1 MMKSIKKL
9 ASAMIILTLSAT
21 AVAFP
26 AEAKTFSDVPQSHWA
41 YSVIDEASD
50 DGIMNAKAAG
60 VFAPN
65 ATLTRAEYATMLYNL
80 APESDVM
87 KLVHGSTAD
96 NGLYDVDGNAW
107 YADTVS
113 WAVARG
119 VFKNNDGSFSP
130 NRTITREEM
139 AVATYEFLHK
149 YCDGKFV
156 LDSIYKGFT
165 DDAAF
170 SSSANRDK
178 VYILVNNGIIA
189 GKSDGSFDPQGSL
202 TRAEAA
208 AMAVRVADIVASEAP
223 ADTLEMSAE
232 QTLASGS
239 AQITSDE
246 KNFIDL
252 LNNERAS
259 VGVHQLKV
267 SPLLMEAAE
276 IRARE
281 VVEKCASITY
291 DEFCSYDSSFFH
303 ARLDGSRA
311 YTVLDDVMDNSTTLL
326 SSRISYGENL
336 ARRWGTKPFSPQEGF
351 NCLMTSQAHVDNM
364 LDSMYDYVGVA
375 HYSDGQH
382 AVWVQVFARAH

>member
-1 MMKSIKKL
+1 MKSIKKL

-50 DGIMNAKAAG
+50 DGIMNGKAAG

-232 QTLASGS
+232 AALASGS

-246 KNFIDL
+246 KIFIDL

-281 VVEKCASITY
+281 VVEKCASINY

-336 ARRWGTKPFSPQEGF
+336 ARRRGTKPFSPQEGF

>member
-1 MMKSIKKL
+1 MKSIKKL

-50 DGIMNAKAAG
+50 DGIMNGKDAG

-80 APESDVM
+80 EPESDVM

-189 GKSDGSFDPQGSL
+189 EKSDGSFDPQGSL

-259 VGVHQLKV
+259 AGVHQLKV

>member
-1 MMKSIKKL
+1 MKSIKKL
-9 ASAMIILTLSAT
+9 ASAIIILTLSAT

-50 DGIMNAKAAG
+50 DGIMNGKAAG
-60 VFAPN
+60 VFALN

-119 VFKNNDGSFSP
+119 VFKNHDGSFSP

-259 VGVHQLKV
+259 AGVHQLKV

-281 VVEKCASITY
+281 VVEKCAPITY

-382 AVWVQVFARAH
+382 PVWVQVFARAH

>member
-1 MMKSIKKL
+1 MKSIKKL

-21 AVAFP
+21 AVANP

-50 DGIMNAKAAG
+50 DGIMKGKAAG

-170 SSSANRDK
+170 SASANRDK

-246 KNFIDL
+246 KTFIDL

-382 AVWVQVFARAH
+382 PVWVQVFARAH

>member
-1 MMKSIKKL
+1 MKSIKKL

-50 DGIMNAKAAG
+50 DGIMNGKAAG

-189 GKSDGSFDPQGSL
+189 EKSDGSFDPQGSL

-259 VGVHQLKV
+259 AGVHQLKV

-311 YTVLDDVMDNSTTLL
+311 YTVLDDVVDNSTTLL

>member
-1 MMKSIKKL
+1 MKSIKKL

-21 AVAFP
+21 AVANP

-50 DGIMNAKAAG
+50 DGIMNGKAAG

-119 VFKNNDGSFSP
+119 VFKNNGGSFSP

-252 LNNERAS
+252 LNNERAN

>member
-1 MMKSIKKL
+1 MKSIKKL
-9 ASAMIILTLSAT
+9 ASAMIILTLSST
-21 AVAFP
+21 AIAFP

>member
-1 MMKSIKKL
+1 MKSIKKL

-50 DGIMNAKAAG
+50 DGIMNGKDAG

-208 AMAVRVADIVASEAP
+208 AMAVLVADIVASEAP

-232 QTLASGS
+232 QTLVSGS

>member
-1 MMKSIKKL
+1 MKSIKKL

-50 DGIMNAKAAG
+50 DGIMNGKAAG

-113 WAVARG
+113 WAVAHG

-139 AVATYEFLHK
+139 GVATYEFLHK

>member
-1 MMKSIKKL
+1 MKSIKKL

-21 AVAFP
+21 AIAFP
-26 AEAKTFSDVPQSHWA
+26 VEAKTFSDVPQSHWA

-50 DGIMNAKAAG
+50 DGIMNGKAAG

-80 APESDVM
+80 SPESDVM

-232 QTLASGS
+232 QALASGS

-246 KNFIDL
+246 KTFIDL

-259 VGVHQLKV
+259 AGVHQLKV
-267 SPLLMEAAE
+267 SPLLMQAAE

-303 ARLDGSRA
+303 ARLDGSSA

>member
-1 MMKSIKKL
+1 MKSIKKL

-50 DGIMNAKAAG
+50 DGIMNGKAAG

-208 AMAVRVADIVASEAP
+208 AMAVRVSDIVASEAAP
-223 ADTLEMSAE
+223 VDTLEMSAE

-259 VGVHQLKV
+259 AGVHQLKV

>member
-1 MMKSIKKL
+1 MKSIKKL
-9 ASAMIILTLSAT
+9 ASAMIILTLSTT

-50 DGIMNAKAAG
+50 DGIMSGKAAG

-119 VFKNNDGSFSP
+119 VFKNNGGSFSP

-189 GKSDGSFDPQGSL
+189 EKSDGSFDPQGSL

>member
-21 AVAFP
+21 AIAFP

-50 DGIMNAKAAG
+50 DGIMNGKAAG

-178 VYILVNNGIIA
+178 VYILINNGVIA

-259 VGVHQLKV
+259 AGVHQLKV

>member
-1 MMKSIKKL
+1 MKSIKKL

-21 AVAFP
+21 AVANP
-26 AEAKTFSDVPQSHWA
+26 AEAKTFSDVPQSQWA

-50 DGIMNAKAAG
+50 DGIMNGKAAG

-96 NGLYDVDGNAW
+96 NGLYDVDGNTW

-119 VFKNNDGSFSP
+119 VFKNNGGSFSP

-165 DDAAF
+165 DNAAF

-178 VYILVNNGIIA
+178 VYILVNNGVIA

-267 SPLLMEAAE
+267 SSLLMEAAE

-281 VVEKCASITY
+281 VVEKCASITD

>member
-1 MMKSIKKL
+1 MKSIKKL
-9 ASAMIILTLSAT
+9 ASAMIILTLTAT

-26 AEAKTFSDVPQSHWA
+26 TEAKTFSDVPQSHWA

-50 DGIMNAKAAG
+50 DGIMNGKAAG

-119 VFKNNDGSFSP
+119 VFKNSGGSFSP

-232 QTLASGS
+232 AALASGS

-246 KNFIDL
+246 KTFIDL
-252 LNNERAS
+252 LNYERAS

>member
-1 MMKSIKKL
+1 MKSIKKL

-50 DGIMNAKAAG
+50 DGIMNGKAAG

-202 TRAEAA
+202 TRAETA

-232 QTLASGS
+232 AALASDS

-336 ARRWGTKPFSPQEGF
+336 ARRRGTKPFSPQEGF

>member
-1 MMKSIKKL
+1 MKSIKKL
-9 ASAMIILTLSAT
+9 ASAMIILTLSST
-21 AVAFP
+21 AIAFP

-50 DGIMNAKAAG
+50 DGIMNGKAAG

-239 AQITSDE
+239 AQITPDE

-259 VGVHQLKV
+259 AGVHQLKV

>member
-1 MMKSIKKL
+1 MKSIKKL

-50 DGIMNAKAAG
+50 DGIMNGKAAG

-202 TRAEAA
+202 TRTEAA

-246 KNFIDL
+246 KTFIDL

-259 VGVHQLKV
+259 AGVHQLKV

>member
-1 MMKSIKKL
+1 
-9 ASAMIILTLSAT
+9 MIILTLSAT

-50 DGIMNAKAAG
+50 DGIMNGKAAG

-189 GKSDGSFDPQGSL
+189 EKSDGSFDPQGSL

-259 VGVHQLKV
+259 AGVHQLKV

-382 AVWVQVFARAH
+382 VVWVQVFARAH

>member
-1 MMKSIKKL
+1 MKSIKKL

-26 AEAKTFSDVPQSHWA
+26 AEAKTFSDAPQSHWA

-50 DGIMNAKAAG
+50 DGIMNGKAAG

>member
-1 MMKSIKKL
+1 MKSIKKL
-9 ASAMIILTLSAT
+9 ASAMIVLTLSAT
-21 AVAFP
+21 AVANP

-50 DGIMNAKAAG
+50 DGIMNGKAAG

-170 SSSANRDK
+170 SSSADRDK

-252 LNNERAS
+252 LNNERAN

>member
-1 MMKSIKKL
+1 MKSIKKL
-9 ASAMIILTLSAT
+9 ASAMIVLTLSAT

-50 DGIMNAKAAG
+50 DGIMNGKAAG

-189 GKSDGSFDPQGSL
+189 EKSDGSFDPQGSL

-259 VGVHQLKV
+259 AGVHQLKV

>member
-1 MMKSIKKL
+1 MKSIKKL

-50 DGIMNAKAAG
+50 DGIMNGKAAG

-80 APESDVM
+80 APENDVM

-223 ADTLEMSAE
+223 VDTLEMSAE
-232 QTLASGS
+232 AALASGS
-239 AQITSDE
+239 AQVTSDE
-246 KNFIDL
+246 KTFIDL

-382 AVWVQVFARAH
+382 PVWVQVFARAH

>member
-1 MMKSIKKL
+1 MKSIKKL

-50 DGIMNAKAAG
+50 DGIMNGKAAG

>member
-9 ASAMIILTLSAT
+9 ASAMIILTLSST

-259 VGVHQLKV
+259 VDVHQLKV

>member
-1 MMKSIKKL
+1 MKSIKKL

-50 DGIMNAKAAG
+50 DGIMNGKAAG

-189 GKSDGSFDPQGSL
+189 EKSDGSFDPQGSL

-259 VGVHQLKV
+259 AGVHQLKV

>member
-1 MMKSIKKL
+1 MKSIKKL

-50 DGIMNAKAAG
+50 DGIMNGKAAG

-259 VGVHQLKV
+259 AGVHQLKV

-291 DEFCSYDSSFFH
+291 DEFCSYDSSLFH

>member
-1 MMKSIKKL
+1 MKSIKKL

-21 AVAFP
+21 AVANP

-50 DGIMNAKAAG
+50 DGIMNGKAAG

-119 VFKNNDGSFSP
+119 VFKNNGGSFSP

-189 GKSDGSFDPQGSL
+189 GKPDGSFDPQGSL

-208 AMAVRVADIVASEAP
+208 AMAVRVADIVASEAL

-246 KNFIDL
+246 KTFIDL

>member
-1 MMKSIKKL
+1 MKSIKKL

-50 DGIMNAKAAG
+50 DGIMNGKAAG

-119 VFKNNDGSFSP
+119 VFKNNGGSFSP
-130 NRTITREEM
+130 NRTITHEEM

-189 GKSDGSFDPQGSL
+189 RKSDGSFDPQGSL

-232 QTLASGS
+232 AALASGS

-246 KNFIDL
+246 KTFIDL

-259 VGVHQLKV
+259 AGVHQLKV

>member
-1 MMKSIKKL
+1 MKSIKKL
-9 ASAMIILTLSAT
+9 ASAMIILTLSTT

-50 DGIMNAKAAG
+50 DGIMSGKAAG

-189 GKSDGSFDPQGSL
+189 EKSDGSFDPQGSL

-259 VGVHQLKV
+259 AGVHQLKV

>member
-1 MMKSIKKL
+1 MKSIKKL

-21 AVAFP
+21 AIAFP

-50 DGIMNAKAAG
+50 DGIMNGKAAG

-189 GKSDGSFDPQGSL
+189 EKSDGSFDPQGSL

>member
-1 MMKSIKKL
+1 MKSIKKL

-50 DGIMNAKAAG
+50 DGIMNGKAAG

-119 VFKNNDGSFSP
+119 VFKNNGGSFSP

-178 VYILVNNGIIA
+178 IYILVNNGIIA

-208 AMAVRVADIVASEAP
+208 AMAVRVADIVASEAL

>member
-1 MMKSIKKL
+1 MKSIKKL

-50 DGIMNAKAAG
+50 DGIMNGKAAG

-189 GKSDGSFDPQGSL
+189 EKSDGSFDPQGSL

-259 VGVHQLKV
+259 AGVHQLKV

-281 VVEKCASITY
+281 VVEKCASINY

>member
-1 MMKSIKKL
+1 MKSIKKL

-50 DGIMNAKAAG
+50 DGIMNGKAAG

-223 ADTLEMSAE
+223 VDTLEMSAE
-232 QTLASGS
+232 AALASGS

-246 KNFIDL
+246 KIFIDL

-259 VGVHQLKV
+259 AGVHQLKV
-267 SPLLMEAAE
+267 SSLLMEAAE

-336 ARRWGTKPFSPQEGF
+336 ARRRGTKPFSPQEGF

>member
-1 MMKSIKKL
+1 MKSIKKL
-9 ASAMIILTLSAT
+9 ASAMIILTLTAT

-26 AEAKTFSDVPQSHWA
+26 AEAKTFSDVPQSHLA

-50 DGIMNAKAAG
+50 DGIMNGKAAG

-119 VFKNNDGSFSP
+119 VFKNNDGNFSP

-189 GKSDGSFDPQGSL
+189 GKSDDSFDPQGSL

-232 QTLASGS
+232 AALASGS

>member
-1 MMKSIKKL
+1 MKSIKKL

-26 AEAKTFSDVPQSHWA
+26 VEAKTFSDVPQSHWA

-50 DGIMNAKAAG
+50 DGIMNGKAAG

-65 ATLTRAEYATMLYNL
+65 ATLTRVEYATMLYNL

-119 VFKNNDGSFSP
+119 VFKNIDGSFSP

-208 AMAVRVADIVASEAP
+208 AMAVRVADIVASEAS

-246 KNFIDL
+246 KTFIDL

-336 ARRWGTKPFSPQEGF
+336 ARRRGTKPFSPQEGF

>member
-1 MMKSIKKL
+1 MKSIKKL

-50 DGIMNAKAAG
+50 DGIMNGKAAG

-149 YCDGKFV
+149 YCDGKFG

-232 QTLASGS
+232 AALASGS

-246 KNFIDL
+246 KIFIDL

-259 VGVHQLKV
+259 AGVHQLKV

-281 VVEKCASITY
+281 VVEKCASINY

-336 ARRWGTKPFSPQEGF
+336 ARRRGTKPFSPQEGF

>member
-1 MMKSIKKL
+1 MKSIKKL

-21 AVAFP
+21 AVANP

-50 DGIMNAKAAG
+50 DGIMNGKAAG

-178 VYILVNNGIIA
+178 IYILVNNGIIA

-223 ADTLEMSAE
+223 VDTLEMSAE

-246 KNFIDL
+246 KIFIDL
-252 LNNERAS
+252 LNNERVSA
-259 VGVHQLKV
+259 GVHQLKV

>member
-1 MMKSIKKL
+1 MKSIKKL

-50 DGIMNAKAAG
+50 DGIMNGKAAG

-119 VFKNNDGSFSP
+119 VFKNNGGSFSP

-208 AMAVRVADIVASEAP
+208 AMAVSVADIVASEALT
-223 ADTLEMSAE
+223 DTLEMSAE
-232 QTLASGS
+232 QALASGS

-246 KNFIDL
+246 KTFIDL

-259 VGVHQLKV
+259 AGVHQLKV

-291 DEFCSYDSSFFH
+291 DEFCSYGSSFFH

-336 ARRWGTKPFSPQEGF
+336 ARRRGTKPFSPQEGF

-382 AVWVQVFARAH
+382 AVWV

>member
-1 MMKSIKKL
+1 MKSIKKL
-9 ASAMIILTLSAT
+9 ASAMIVLTLSAT
-21 AVAFP
+21 AIAFP

-178 VYILVNNGIIA
+178 DYILVNTGVIA

-208 AMAVRVADIVASEAP
+208 AMAMRVADIVASEAP

-259 VGVHQLKV
+259 AGVHQLKV